1 MYVWIDVVVV
11 GDEKVMTDIEASSL
25 VDVELDEPSSLI
37 VPADGCS
44 IAYSIPST
52 RGKPSYQFSIKRPRR
67 SVVKRSIATLQTT
80 EDEKNQT
87 TRFVGN
93 SYHYHRAPRL
103 AVALLVFVCSA
114 GGIRSVN
121 DLWISPQITS
131 STMRVMD
138 KIQQRNATKV
148 NSASIPTVHF
158 GQNIAVPEQLSN
170 LVNILDEPFIPHQ
183 NKLFLWHIPRSGAT
197 SITRIASYCFGL
209 TLASEIGRGEAR
221 NGTNE
226 LRIIEDD
233 LAGISFA
240 NVDTSH
246 PLGIEQAKALQ
257 VGQSDQIDFISSP
270 YMWNLA
276 DIFDETHKGYMIAMF
291 RHPIDRAASLY
302 YSMMKSSEHARQVGS
317 YTSIEQYAKS
327 SLVENNWMTRF
338 LSNTLSGEL
347 TTEHEAIA
355 KEVLRSKCLVGLLHN
370 KAETMRRLTIIFNT
384 KSDVTYSYRRS
395 EECEEKILYWDW
407 PAINRHDPVIE
418 GSDAWNLL
426 HKQNIFDL
434 RLYNY
439 AQKMFEVQGALFPAS
454 F

>member
-1 MYVWIDVVVV
+1 MV
-11 GDEKVMTDIEASSL
+11 GGLAPTHFVMADIETSSL
-25 VDVELDEPSSLI
+25 VDVELDEPSPLI
-37 VPADGCS
+37 VPAINFCS
-44 IAYSIPST
+44 IAYSSIPST
-52 RGKPSYQFSIKRPRR
+52 ESTQFMRVRGKPSNHFSIKRPRR
-67 SVVKRSIATLQTT
+67 TVVKRSIATLKTVA
-80 EDEKNQT
+80 EDEKNET
-87 TRFVGN
+87 TRFGGN
-93 SYHYHRAPRL
+93 SYDYHCAPRL

-121 DLWISPQITS
+121 DLWMSPRVAS
-131 STMRVMD
+131 STMRVRGD
-138 KIQQRNATKV
+138 LVGGNAFV

-158 GQNIAVPEQLSN
+158 GENIAVPEQLSN
-170 LVNILDEPFIPHQ
+170 LVNILDEPLIPHQ
-183 NKLFLWHIPRSGAT
+183 NKLFLWHIPRSGAS

-209 TLASEIGRGEAR
+209 TLASEIGREAR

-233 LAGISFA
+233 LAGIRFA

-270 YMWNLA
+270 YLWNLA
-276 DIFDETHKGYMIAMF
+276 DAFDEAHKGYMIAMF

-302 YSMMKSSEHARQVGS
+302 HSMMKSSQYATQVGS
-317 YTSIEQYAKS
+317 YISIEQYAKS
-327 SLVENNWMTRF
+327 SLVENNWVTRF

-347 TTEHEAIA
+347 TTDHEAIA

-370 KAETMRRLTIIFNT
+370 KAETMRRLNILFNT
-384 KSDVTYSYRRS
+384 KSDVRYRRS

-407 PAINRHDPVIE
+407 PGINQHDPVIG

-426 HKQNIFDL
+426 HKQNIYDL
-434 RLYNY
+434 RLYDY
-439 AQKMFEVQGALFPAS
+439 AQHLFEVQSALFP
-454 F
+454 

>member
-1 MYVWIDVVVV
+1 MA
-11 GDEKVMTDIEASSL
+11 DIESSSL
-25 VDVELDEPSSLI
+25 VDVELDEPS
-37 VPADGCS
+37 ADGVS
-44 IAYSIPST
+44 IAYSSIPST
-52 RGKPSYQFSIKRPRR
+52 ESRQLLVLRGKPSYHFSIKRPRR
-67 SVVKRSIATLQTT
+67 TVVKRSIATLQIVT
-80 EDEKNQT
+80 EDDNNET
-87 TRFVGN
+87 TRFGGN
-93 SYHYHRAPRL
+93 SYDYHHAPRL
-103 AVALLVFVCSA
+103 LVALLIFVCSV

-121 DLWISPQITS
+121 DLWISSQVASP
-131 STMRVMD
+131 TMRVMGD
-138 KIQQRNATKV
+138 LVGRNATKV

-158 GQNIAVPEQLSN
+158 GENIAVPEQLSN
-170 LVNILDEPFIPHQ
+170 LVNILHEPFIPHQ
-183 NKLFLWHIPRSGAT
+183 NKLFLWHIPRSGAS

-209 TLASEIGRGEAR
+209 TLASEIGRDAI

-233 LAGISFA
+233 LAGIRFA

-257 VGQSDQIDFISSP
+257 VGQSDEIDFISSP
-270 YMWNLA
+270 YLWNLA
-276 DIFDETHKGYMIAMF
+276 DIFDESHKGYMIAMF

-302 YSMMKSSEHARQVGS
+302 YSMMKSSQFAKQVGS

-327 SLVENNWMTRF
+327 SLVENNWLTRF

-370 KAETMRRLTIIFNT
+370 KAETMRRLSIIFNT
-384 KSDVTYSYRRS
+384 KSDVRYRRRS

-407 PAINRHDPVIE
+407 PGINRHDPVIE

-426 HKQNIFDL
+426 YKHNIFDL
-434 RLYNY
+434 RLYDY
-439 AQKMFEVQGALFPAS
+439 AQQLFEVQGALFQS